1 MRTRKV
7 VRNVVIDVIE
17 KGRSTAS
24 EWNVQ
29 IRMRFEE
36 EVAARRR
43 PGPKRH
49 RTVRI
54 KGPRQKYTDN
64 T

>member
-1 MRTRKV
+1 MRTRNV

-29 IRMRFEE
+29 I
-36 EVAARRR
+36 
-43 PGPKRH
+43 KRLLH
-49 RTVRI
+49 VEDLDPNDI
-54 KGPRQKYTDN
+54 AQ
-64 T
+64 